1 MNLNAC
7 IERKEP
13 RLSNRW
19 DFRGIGVGLPPVTCR
34 CLAQESS
41 HEVYCSRARLR
52 RNHRTLREFVG
63 LLVSHPTEALDGD
76 LHRGDFSRWI
86 ADVFGDVVLAAR
98 IRDIENQYRTA
109 RIPNINDAIAGVI
122 RTRYEL
128 GEAR

>member
-1 MNLNAC
+1 
-7 IERKEP
+7 
-13 RLSNRW
+13 
-19 DFRGIGVGLPPVTCR
+19 
-34 CLAQESS
+34 
-41 HEVYCSRARLR
+41 
-52 RNHRTLREFVG
+52 VG